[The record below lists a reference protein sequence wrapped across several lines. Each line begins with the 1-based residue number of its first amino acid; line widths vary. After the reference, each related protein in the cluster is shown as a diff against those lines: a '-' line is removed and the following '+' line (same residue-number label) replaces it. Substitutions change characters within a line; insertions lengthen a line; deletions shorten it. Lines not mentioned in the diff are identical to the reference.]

1 VIKEDIQHKHVTWIS
16 GMPRSGTTWLSQI
29 FASSPDVRLKF
40 CPLFSYEF
48 KNKLDQ
54 TSNKADWVKLF
65 NDVYQTES
73 EYLDQDYLRNKGL
86 VPSFINKKHAPE
98 HLVIKSTRFHQL
110 LPNILRLHSDIKF
123 VHIVRHPCAS
133 LYSWLSNPYEFP
145 SSADPLLEWKTGN
158 CRKNGFGEFWGFSD
172 WKWTTKLALELEKL
186 YQGRFKVI
194 RYEDLM
200 QSPTLL
206 TQELFNFCGLKYEQS
221 TEDFLMLSH
230 SKHDENKRSVFK
242 SPEHIS
248 QWREHLDP
256 KIVNEI
262 FGDIEGTELEQFGLD
277 KIVQD
282 KK

>member
-1 VIKEDIQHKHVTWIS
+1 MTFDKQVTWIS

-54 TSNKADWVKLF
+54 NSNKADWLKLF
-65 NDVYQTES
+65 KDVYNTES
-73 EYLDQDYLRNKGL
+73 EYLDQDYLRKDGL
-86 VPSFINKKHAPE
+86 VPSFINKKQAPE

-110 LPNILRLHSDIKF
+110 LPNILRLHSEIKF

-145 SSADPLLEWKTGN
+145 SNADPKIEWRTGN
-158 CRKNGFGEFWGFSD
+158 CRKNEFGEFWGFID
-172 WKWTTKLALELEKL
+172 WKCTTEQALKLEKL
-186 YQGRFKVI
+186 YRDRFKVI

-200 QSPTLL
+200 QSPKLFA
-206 TQELFNFCGLKYEQS
+206 QELFNFCGLKYEQS

-242 SPEHIS
+242 SPDQIL
-248 QWREHLDP
+248 QWHEYLDSS
-256 KIVNEI
+256 IVSEI
-262 FGDIEGTELEQFGLD
+262 LNDIEGTELEQFSL
-277 KIVQD
+277 KQIVQD
-282 KK
+282 IK